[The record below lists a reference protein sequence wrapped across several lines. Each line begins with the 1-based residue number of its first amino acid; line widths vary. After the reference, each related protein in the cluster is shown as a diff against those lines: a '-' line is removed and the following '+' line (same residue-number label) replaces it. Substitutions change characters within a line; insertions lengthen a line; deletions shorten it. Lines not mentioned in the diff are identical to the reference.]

1 MTPLLIRFFTA
12 VAKNRQR
19 NILVIRLSAL
29 GDVAIAAPLVKEY
42 ARRNPGINFYM
53 LSQPR
58 YEPMFSGDTNLF
70 FIPIDTKKNSQNY
83 CGGFWKL
90 LHFAGEIVNKYAIT
104 DIADIHDVLRT
115 KALRFGMLGR
125 GVRCRIIDKHHQQRR
140 EIIRK
145 RNKILRPIME
155 SQRCMEEVLV
165 ALGLTDIHFTSAGRP
180 IEERAHLSTDV
191 MKIGIAPFAGHTGKT
206 WPLEKMEEVVRI
218 LSGGKKCD
226 NDNCTGDNTRKN
238 KLLLFGG
245 GEKEIAVLND
255 WASKYPNTEVVAG
268 KHTMVEELELMR
280 NLNVMISMDSA
291 NMHLASLEGTPV
303 VSIWGATHPYA
314 GYYGYRQNVNNAVQV
329 DLPCRPCTIYGA
341 KPCYKGNYECLQKIT
356 PMMVVQKV
364 EDVLKSGERKS

>member
-12 VAKNRQR
+12 VAKNRQK

-58 YEPMFSGDTNLF
+58 YEPMFSGDANLF
-70 FIPIDTKKNSQNY
+70 FIPIDTKKKSPNY

-90 LHFAGEIVNKYAIT
+90 LHFAGEIAGKYEIT

-115 KALRFGMLGR
+115 KVLRFGMFGHD
-125 GVRCRIIDKHHQQRR
+125 VRCRVINKHHEQRR

-145 RNKILRPIME
+145 KNKILKPIIE

-165 ALGLTDIHFTSAGRP
+165 ELGLTDIHFASAGRP
-180 IEERAHLSTDV
+180 IEERAHLSTDM
-191 MKIGIAPFAGHTGKT
+191 MKIGIAPFAGHKGKT
-206 WPLEKMEEVVRI
+206 WPLEKMEEVVKI
-218 LSGGKKCD
+218 LSGD
-226 NDNCTGDNTRKN
+226 NNGGRN
-238 KLLLFGG
+238 KISLFGG
-245 GEKEIAVLND
+245 GEKEIAVLNS

-280 NLNVMISMDSA
+280 NLNVMVSMDSA

-303 VSIWGATHPYA
+303 VSVWGATHPYA
-314 GYYGYRQNVNNAVQV
+314 GYYGYRQNINNAVQL

-341 KPCYKGNYECLQKIT
+341 KPCYKGNYECLEKIT
-356 PMMVVQKV
+356 PMMVVKKV
-364 EDVLKSGERKS
+364 EAFLKSGEKKS

>member
-1 MTPLLIRFFTA
+1 MTLLQIRFFTA
-12 VAKNRQR
+12 VAKNKQK

-42 ARRNPGINFYM
+42 ARQNPGINFYM

-58 YEPMFSGDTNLF
+58 YAPMFSGAANLF
-70 FIPIDTKKNSQNY
+70 FIPIDTKKNSPNY

-90 LHFAGEIVNKYAIT
+90 LHFAGNIVSKYGIT

-115 KALRFGMLGR
+115 KALRLGMLGR

-140 EIIRK
+140 KIIRR
-145 RNKILRPIME
+145 RNKILKPIME

-165 ALGLTDIHFTSAGRP
+165 GLGLNDIHFTSAGRP

-191 MKIGIAPFAGHTGKT
+191 ITIGIAPFAGHKGKT
-206 WPLEKMEEVVRI
+206 WPLDKMEEVVRI
-218 LSGGKKCD
+218 LSC
-226 NDNCTGDNTRKN
+226 KN
-238 KLLLFGG
+238 RILLFGG
-245 GEKEIAVLND
+245 GEKEVAALNS
-255 WASKYPNTEVVAG
+255 WAAKYPNTEVVAG

-314 GYYGYRQNVNNAVQV
+314 GYYGYRQNVNNAVQL

-341 KPCYKGNYECLQKIT
+341 KPCYKGNYECLEKIS
-356 PMMVVQKV
+356 PAMVVEKV
-364 EDVLKSGERKS
+364 EAVLKSGEKNK